1 MDRKKKQIYL
11 TMGIVIGVI
20 YLGCVWVYLH
30 YAIVQDE
37 TGFYGQ
43 EPWDAVF
50 RDKNTAFCNISIPCY
65 FTLIYISCNALR
77 RRDCVFVYF
86 KCKK

>member
-43 EPWDAVF
+43 E
-50 RDKNTAFCNISIPCY
+50 
-65 FTLIYISCNALR
+65 L
-77 RRDCVFVYF
+77 
-86 KCKK
+86 